1 VPTEREGKLRRP
13 ITVPVERLGAIVGQ
27 WPGAALLE
35 SGEGFG
41 PPGRWS
47 IFAARPRLVYEATSH
62 SWRIK
67 REDRPAETGKGD
79 PLGRLALLLAELGL
93 AQPGDTPDPNPDAPP
108 FRGGLIGYF
117 GYDLAPRLERLP
129 RKASRESRMPD
140 IRFALHDAAIVADHD
155 SGLVEFQAY
164 DVLGEG
170 EAALERRWEE
180 WHAALAR
187 TEPRTGLTW
196 LRPPR
201 SNFLRAEFLQA
212 ARKALEYIRAGDVFQ
227 VNLSQRFESRDVG
240 SPICRPDPL
249 TLYLRLKTRSPAPY
263 SAYLRW
269 KDLAIVSS
277 SPELFFA
284 TSGRRIV
291 TRPIKGT
298 RPRGADD
305 DEDALLRAD
314 LISSAKDRAELT
326 MIVDLERNDLGRV
339 CEYGSVR
346 VVDPMSV
353 ESFAQVHHLVATV
366 DGRLRPDVGP
376 IDVIRAVFPGGSIT
390 GAPKIRAMEIIDEL
404 EPNRRGVYTGA
415 IGFFS
420 RGGTSRFNIAIRTLL
435 VEGDRVHYHVGG
447 GIVADSD
454 PEAEYLETLHK
465 GRGLREVLE
474 WHGTWPGGNS

>member
-1 VPTEREGKLRRP
+1 VSTERARKLRRP
-13 ITVPVERLGAIVGQ
+13 IAIPVERLGSIVGQ

-62 SWRIK
+62 AWRIK
-67 REDRPAETGKGD
+67 REQGPTETGKGD
-79 PLGRLALLLAELGL
+79 PLGRLASLLAELGL
-93 AQPGDTPDPNPDAPP
+93 AQPGDPTDPDPDAPP
-108 FRGGLIGYF
+108 FLGGLIGYF
-117 GYDLAPRLERLP
+117 VYDLAPRRKRLP
-129 RKASRESRMPD
+129 RKAARESRMPD

-164 DVLGEG
+164 DILGEG
-170 EAALERRWEE
+170 EEALRRRWLD
-180 WHAALAR
+180 WKTALAR
-187 TEPRTGLTW
+187 TEPKAGLAW

-201 SNFLRAEFLQA
+201 SNFTKEEFLQA
-212 ARKALEYIRAGDVFQ
+212 TRKALEYIRAGDIFQ

-249 TLYLRLKTRSPAPY
+249 TLYLRLKSRSPAPY
-263 SAYLRW
+263 SAFLRW
-269 KDLAIVSS
+269 KDLAIASS
-277 SPELFFA
+277 SPELFIA
-284 TSGRRIV
+284 TAGRRIV

-298 RPRGADD
+298 RPRGVNDV
-305 DEDALLRAD
+305 EDALLHAE
-314 LISSAKDRAELT
+314 LLASAKDRAELT

-353 ESFAQVHHLVATV
+353 ESFAQVHHLVATI
-366 DGRLRPDVGP
+366 DGRLRADVGP

-415 IGFFS
+415 IGYFS
-420 RGGTSRFNIAIRTLL
+420 RGGLSRFNIAIRTLL

-454 PEAEYLETLHK
+454 PEAEYHETLHK
-465 GRGLREVLE
+465 GRGLRQVLE
-474 WHGTWPGGNS
+474 WHGEWPAGTP